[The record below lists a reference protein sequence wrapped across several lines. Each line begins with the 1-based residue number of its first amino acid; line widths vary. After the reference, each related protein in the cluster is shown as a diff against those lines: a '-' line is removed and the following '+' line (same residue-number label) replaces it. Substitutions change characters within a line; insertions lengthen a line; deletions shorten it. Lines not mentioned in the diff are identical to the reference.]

1 MNRRSVWLA
10 GAALV
15 LITGAIYSFAFPGQ
29 FHLDDAEYITR
40 NPLITGGRGLQPLWF
55 STAPKDYYPL
65 TFTVLWL
72 EWHLWGGHAAGYLTV
87 NILLQACNVLLL
99 WLVLRRF
106 NLAGAWLAA
115 LLFAVHPLN
124 VATVAWLSQLKSVL
138 AMSFALLVVL
148 ADRRFDETRQPGW
161 YMTALVLFLLA
172 LLSKSAV
179 VALPVVLLLLNA
191 WRRGKFVRTDVIRY
205 APYFALSIV
214 FGLVTIWFQSHRV
227 LEASPVR
234 QIRFVARTGDAACAL
249 WFYVSKAL
257 LPVNLMLVYP
267 NWTSPQPGTWQM
279 LAVAGGIIIAIVLWR
294 FRQWGVLVAL
304 GCYVAMLLPVLGF
317 FDQGFYVFSLVADHW
332 QYFALPALLVL
343 PAELLVKSRRT
354 AWRGALP
361 ITVTAV
367 GALLLTSVGRASL
380 FSNAESLWRDSVA
393 RNPGSWVTHFN
404 LGLALKEQGRI
415 GEAIACYRQAL
426 RLNPNDVKSHNN
438 LGNALLERDQLGEA
452 LAQFREAIRLKPD
465 LPAAHNNL
473 GVTLAR
479 MGRLR
484 EAAAE
489 FREAVR
495 LDADYADARKNLA
508 RVRGILE
515 AQKR

>member
-1 MNRRSVWLA
+1 MP
-10 GAALV
+10 GATLV
-15 LITGAIYSFAFPGQ
+15 LITGAAYSFAFPGQ

-40 NPLITGGRGLQPLWF
+40 NPLITGERGLRPLWF

-72 EWHLWGGHAAGYLTV
+72 EWHLWGSHAAGYLTV
-87 NILLQACNVLLL
+87 NIVLQAINVLLL
-99 WLVLRRF
+99 WLVLRRYK
-106 NLAGAWLAA
+106 LAGAWLAA

-124 VATVAWLSQLKSVL
+124 VATVAWLSQIKSIL

-148 ADRRFDETRQPGW
+148 ADQRFTETRRLRW
-161 YMTALVLFLLA
+161 YAAALVLFLLA

-179 VALPVVLLLLNA
+179 VTLPVVLVLLNA
-191 WRRGKFVRTDVIRY
+191 WQRRKFVRADMVRY
-205 APYFALSIV
+205 VPFFALSIL

-227 LEASPVR
+227 LETTPVR
-234 QIRFVARTGDAACAL
+234 QIGFLARAGDAACAL
-249 WFYVSKAL
+249 WFYVGKAL

-267 NWTSPQPGTWQM
+267 NWTSPQSGVWQM
-279 LAVAGGIIIAIVLWR
+279 LAVAGWLMVIMVLWR
-294 FRQWGVLVAL
+294 LRQEGALVAL

-317 FDQGFYVFSLVADHW
+317 FDQGFYAFSLVADHW

-343 PAELLVKSRRT
+343 PAELLVKARRM
-354 AWRGALP
+354 AGRVALP
-361 ITVTAV
+361 TTATVV
-367 GALLLTSVGRASL
+367 GVLLLATIGRASL
-380 FSNAESLWRDSVA
+380 FSDAESLWRDSVA

-415 GEAIACYRQAL
+415 EEAIACYRQAL
-426 RLNPNDVKSHNN
+426 QLNPNDVKSHNN
-438 LGNALLERDQLGEA
+438 LGNALLEQNQFGEA
-452 LAQFREAIRLKPD
+452 VVQFREAIRLKPD

-473 GVTLAR
+473 GVALAR
-479 MGRLR
+479 MGRLT

-495 LDADYADARKNLA
+495 LDADYAEARNNLDH
-508 RVRGILE
+508 VRSILE